1 MIDKYYSVDYLHRLY
16 NMYDDKCVKEY
27 IDQRI
32 ECIYNITNN
41 DVFLKSNYIDDEHVD
56 LNKLNNDGLISC
68 VILTYNEEMC
78 IRRCLE
84 SVIDIFDE
92 IIVMDTGSIDNTID
106 IIESFKNSKIKLYK
120 ETWHDDFSSI
130 RNLAASKAKFQW
142 IFFLDADEFIMDISY
157 KKLHTYICGLS
168 NFDEKDNIV
177 LCPTIID
184 DGINY
189 VHRDISRIFYN
200 SQNCYY
206 YGLIHEEI
214 RTRKGTPLF
223 FHTNI
228 NILHD
233 GYRADILIKKD
244 KKNRNLNL
252 LKKMISL
259 EPSNIRWRYFYLK
272 EGFNNLSLKE
282 IEEVVNTF
290 LVKNETCDLIYEN
303 VDVNNY
309 TFFIIELLCR
319 KYIQNNKYLEA
330 KKCTKIMESIIP
342 QNSDSIYFD
351 VLCSYL
357 ESKEKIINLL
367 NELVYYRKS
376 HFSTQDNMFTTE
388 GYHID
393 LLIGI
398 LLFEKGEFKKAYQ
411 YFQFLLEKFNDKETV
426 FLINKFLSAKEK

>member
-68 VILTYNEEMC
+68 VILTYNEERC

-206 YGLIHEEI
+206 YGLINEEI

-309 TFFIIELLCR
+309 TF
-319 KYIQNNKYLEA
+319 
-330 KKCTKIMESIIP
+330 SII
-342 QNSDSIYFD
+342 D
-351 VLCSYL
+351 
-357 ESKEKIINLL
+357 
-367 NELVYYRKS
+367 
-376 HFSTQDNMFTTE
+376 
-388 GYHID
+388 
-393 LLIGI
+393 
-398 LLFEKGEFKKAYQ
+398 
-411 YFQFLLEKFNDKETV
+411 
-426 FLINKFLSAKEK
+426 